1 MTSTLFITFL
11 AFSVLVIFSGILIF
25 FTKDKILQ
33 GLGFVVGSTVFV
45 VLFATFT
52 TLNIAFVAMIIFV
65 LVFYDYRRLAVLA
78 QVFFLVTVF

>member
-11 AFSVLVIFSGILIF
+11 SFSLLVIFSGILIF

-33 GLGFVVGSTVFV
+33 GLGFVVGSAVFV

-52 TLNIAFVAMIIFV
+52 TLNIAFVAMII
-65 LVFYDYRRLAVLA
+65 LILTYVFSMKRDYHDSNN
-78 QVFFLVTVF
+78 